1 MPWPGTVSREG
12 VRVASI
18 EETFPGGVRG
28 TALTA
33 LAVVALLLL
42 THVVVSY
49 WWTRYAAYL
58 IAFTVWMAWFI
69 LAGVKFI
76 GQR

>member
-1 MPWPGTVSREG
+1 
-12 VRVASI
+12 VASI

-28 TALTA
+28 TAVTA
-33 LAVVALLLL
+33 LALVALLAAA
-42 THVVVSY
+42 HFVVPHWS
-49 WWTRYAAYL
+49 TRYAAYL

-69 LAGVKFI
+69 LAGVNFI

>member
-1 MPWPGTVSREG
+1 MT
-12 VRVASI
+12 SI

-33 LAVVALLLL
+33 FGVIAMLLVTHLVVD
-42 THVVVSY
+42 HWS
-49 WWTRYAAYL
+49 TRYAAYL
-58 IAFTVWMAWFI
+58 VAFTVWMAWFV
-69 LAGVKFI
+69 LAGVNFI

>member
-1 MPWPGTVSREG
+1 MRYALRGIA
-12 VRVASI
+12 RVASI

-28 TALTA
+28 TALTG
-33 LAVVALLLL
+33 LAVLGLLVV
-42 THVVVSY
+42 THLVVPHWS
-49 WWTRYAAYL
+49 TRYAAYL

-69 LAGVKFI
+69 LAGVNFI